1 MKYIELIGKRQL
13 LGRGLHGWKPYSVGF
28 ISRVGFQKE
37 CEDGIIRK
45 IEARLPTPSNLVD
58 LEVAIEEAFE
68 RLAYELQNET

>member
-1 MKYIELIGKRQL
+1 MEYIELIGKRQL
-13 LGRGLHGWKPYSVGF
+13 LGRGLHGWKPYSVGL

-58 LEVAIEEAFE
+58 FEVAIEEAFE